1 MTIDDPSGKPNF
13 GLLQIKEKN
22 HQSEEIE
29 EIDLNSPEKR
39 RRQGLHIEY
48 EVESKMEIVSKKKKK
63 KLSHDNPRIVKFST
77 GEPYLEYLP
86 NMLSKDAKVYLF

>member
-1 MTIDDPSGKPNF
+1 MTLDDAPNKNPNF
-13 GLLQIKEKN
+13 GLLEIKEKN
-22 HQSEEIE
+22 NINQSEEIE

-48 EVESKMEIVSKKKKK
+48 EVESKMSGIPKKKKK

-77 GEPYLEYLP
+77 GEPYL
-86 NMLSKDAKVYLF
+86 